1 MSRLA
6 TVVIPYADHHAGLLP
21 RAVRSAEVQTVPVEI
36 VTVRDELGHGA
47 GWGRNRGSE
56 NASTDFVVWL
66 DADDELHPQ
75 FVERTIAHYK
85 KGQYVYTA
93 WTEGRTTRKP
103 APCNPFSNNGVH
115 LVTTLY
121 PTEVFKSLKGFDQEL
136 IGNEDTDFYL
146 KSAKY
151 GVCGVYLDEVL
162 IYYSGDGKR
171 SKDFIASDNYTD
183 IRRLVYERNGG
194 HNTIMAC
201 GCGGSSAGTSSQ
213 AGERHEGDVLAKA
226 TWAGVRSETSFFAH
240 RVYRGGNGSEL
251 WVDPRDIHARPDLY
265 QPIVNTVDVAPD
277 VERVQ
282 MLAAQAVAR

>member
-6 TVVIPYADHHAGLLP
+6 TVVIPYADYHAGLLS

-36 VTVRDELGHGA
+36 VTVRDELGRGA
-47 GWGRNRGSE
+47 GWGRNQGSQ
-56 NASTDFVVWL
+56 NATTDFVVWL

-75 FVERTIAHYK
+75 FVERTISHYK
-85 KGQYVYTA
+85 RGQYVYTA

-103 APCNPFSNNGVH
+103 SACNPFSNGGVH

-121 PTEVFKSLKGFDQEL
+121 PTAIFNALQGFDQNL

-146 KSAKY
+146 KSARY

-162 IYYSGDGKR
+162 VYYSGDGKR
-171 SKDFIASDNYTD
+171 SKDFIASDDYDTV
-183 IRRLVYERNGG
+183 RKLVYERNGG
-194 HNTIMAC
+194 YNTIMGCC
-201 GCGGSSAGTSSQ
+201 GNSGPMAVLS
-213 AGERHEGDVLAKA
+213 AGERQEGDVLAQA
-226 TWAGVRSETSFFAH
+226 TWAGIRTESSFFAH
-240 RVYRGGNGSEL
+240 RIYRGGNGSEI

-265 QPIVNTVDVAPD
+265 RQVVNIVDSAPD
-277 VERVQ
+277 VEYVQ